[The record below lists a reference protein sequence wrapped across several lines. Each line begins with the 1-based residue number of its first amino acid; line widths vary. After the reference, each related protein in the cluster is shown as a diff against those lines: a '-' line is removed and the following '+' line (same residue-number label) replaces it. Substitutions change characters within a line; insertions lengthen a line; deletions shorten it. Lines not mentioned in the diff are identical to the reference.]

1 MNNFPKILAILVVL
15 VVLIYFSGGH
25 GIFGRGL
32 GLALLIYLIF
42 LVYKR
47 TRTKKSAPDNKPES

>member
-1 MNNFPKILAILVVL
+1 MNNFPKILAILIGL
-15 VVLIYFSGGH
+15 AILIFLSGGH

-32 GLALLIYLIF
+32 GLALVIYLIF

-47 TRTKKSAPDNKPES
+47 IRSKKNNPDNNPES